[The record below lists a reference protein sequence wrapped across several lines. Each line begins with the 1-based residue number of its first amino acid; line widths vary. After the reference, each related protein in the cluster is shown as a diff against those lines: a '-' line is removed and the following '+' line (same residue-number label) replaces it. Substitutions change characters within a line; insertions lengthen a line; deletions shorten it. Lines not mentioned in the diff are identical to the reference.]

1 MKLYLTYE
9 DKGPR
14 GPGGQDCRFTCHW
27 NLLYII
33 KGKTYQEIK
42 DKLEKFENQM
52 LNGGRLSPKIKD
64 FYWESEVHDDIEVED
79 HVRYFEN

>member
-9 DKGPR
+9 DKGPKEN
-14 GPGGQDCRFTCHW
+14 GGQDCYYTSCWR
-27 NLLYII
+27 LLYIL

-42 DKLEKFENQM
+42 DKVEKFENQM

-64 FYWESEVHDDIEVED
+64 FYWENEEHDDIEVEN
-79 HVRYFEN
+79 HVRHL